1 MPVLEGRLTLPPLTA
16 APFAGGAWKVHVELP
31 DGYPYKS
38 PSIGFTNK
46 IFHRESGLCT
56 LSVGSR
62 QGGVQVGIADGVA
75 CDLLHL
81 LDRPRRFRASS
92 C

>member
-1 MPVLEGRLTLPPLTA
+1 MRPLIRAIPYNSLLRMSGIARLYRWLPHIDSSRHT

-46 IFHRESGLCT
+46 IFHRE
-56 LSVGSR
+56 
-62 QGGVQVGIADGVA
+62 
-75 CDLLHL
+75 LLL
-81 LDRPRRFRASS
+81 TS
-92 C
+92 